1 MELMKIVGGLAVI
14 GVLVFVIGMDRE
26 GGAETTAAVV
36 AGPRDRSFSS
46 GDSSARFVVP
56 EPAATGDAAA
66 D

>member
-26 GGAETTAAVV
+26 DGTETTAAVAAV
-36 AGPRDRSFSS
+36 PDRSFTA

-56 EPAATGDAAA
+56 EPAAAGDAAA